1 MHVPEPGR
9 EKDGEGEESVMI
21 KTTCPLW
28 RSLRSHYGQN
38 AREKRVRNKRRQPSG
53 MPTRSLRRS
62 GMERRAD
69 KFVDYS
75 FERSSGFLLSWFRDL
90 ILRVWSLLQLR
101 RMSSKGVTIENRL
114 LDRLTSQPVPM
125 AGINPGIG
133 WMTGISPA
141 RGSGWRWRMP
151 DRSGWLSGVG
161 ERRIPNLSFCSLS
174 EAKRKNS

>member
-1 MHVPEPGR
+1 MYVPEPGR
-9 EKDGEGEESVMI
+9 EKNGEGEESVMI

-90 ILRVWSLLQLR
+90 
-101 RMSSKGVTIENRL
+101 MSKSAVT
-114 LDRLTSQPVPM
+114 
-125 AGINPGIG
+125 
-133 WMTGISPA
+133 PA
-141 RGSGWRWRMP
+141 AAKDEQQRGDHSGWITEFADKPTCADGRDQSW
-151 DRSGWLSGVG
+151 
-161 ERRIPNLSFCSLS
+161 
-174 EAKRKNS
+174 K